1 MDEPADAR
9 ADELPPPQQG
19 LSEIDAVEAELRKV
33 TPHLATELS
42 NLFEVLKGYGLT
54 TRLVIA
60 EFAKTRAPL
69 AELLCKSALAGP
81 DGDEAGVKV
90 LIGAAA
96 LLSRL
101 GQVGAT
107 SEAPRGS
114 SACEL
119 PVAKRAKEAWL
130 GDGVEPKL
138 GPASALSALPQH
150 LVEEAERIRQGRDES
165 RPLTVPDGQ
174 SWVDS
179 CRVWAILN
187 GIVNHEDAPGVLH
200 KVRRPTHPTYLRPHR
215 PYRHPALDR

>member
-1 MDEPADAR
+1 MDEPADVG

-42 NLFEVLKGYGLT
+42 NLFEELKGFGLT

-60 EFAKTRAPL
+60 EFAKTRAHM
-69 AELLCKSALAGP
+69 AELLCRSALAGP
-81 DGDEAGVKV
+81 DGDEGGIKV

-114 SACEL
+114 SACKL
-119 PVAKRAKEAWL
+119 PVAKRAKKEAMAGQCMLFSVDQHAFAPLWHFAQS
-130 GDGVEPKL
+130 DGSFTFISK
-138 GPASALSALPQH
+138 
-150 LVEEAERIRQGRDES
+150 
-165 RPLTVPDGQ
+165 
-174 SWVDS
+174 W
-179 CRVWAILN
+179 
-187 GIVNHEDAPGVLH
+187 
-200 KVRRPTHPTYLRPHR
+200 
-215 PYRHPALDR
+215 